1 MIQKKIL
8 LLLFGGYALG
18 CSALPSQQFKI
29 IKTIGEAWK
38 DIDQQSL
45 RRAIRS
51 LYESK
56 LVSAKEHKN
65 GSTTI
70 ILSLEGKKKVL
81 TYQIDEMRINKPKK
95 WDRKWRI
102 ILFDIPEKI
111 RKARDV
117 FRYHLNQLG
126 FYEFQ
131 KSVFVHPYNCKDEID
146 YLIEFYNL
154 RRFVRFVEADS
165 IDNELHLKKYF
176 HLLEKADR

>member
-1 MIQKKIL
+1 MVPIMGSSSSMLNSFLIVLPFNSRLNSLKSTPFIIVLIL
-8 LLLFGGYALG
+8 ASVFAPFVNLFLTALE
-18 CSALPSQQFKI
+18 LQ
-29 IKTIGEAWK
+29 
-38 DIDQQSL
+38 
-45 RRAIRS
+45 
-51 LYESK
+51 
-56 LVSAKEHKN
+56 
-65 GSTTI
+65 I
-70 ILSLEGKKKVL
+70 ILSGKNEK
-81 TYQIDEMRINKPKK
+81 
-95 WDRKWRI
+95 
-102 ILFDIPEKI
+102 ILKNIPEKI

>member
-1 MIQKKIL
+1 
-8 LLLFGGYALG
+8 
-18 CSALPSQQFKI
+18 
-29 IKTIGEAWK
+29 
-38 DIDQQSL
+38 
-45 RRAIRS
+45 
-51 LYESK
+51 
-56 LVSAKEHKN
+56 
-65 GSTTI
+65 
-70 ILSLEGKKKVL
+70 
-81 TYQIDEMRINKPKK
+81 
-95 WDRKWRI
+95 
-102 ILFDIPEKI
+102 
-111 RKARDV
+111 V